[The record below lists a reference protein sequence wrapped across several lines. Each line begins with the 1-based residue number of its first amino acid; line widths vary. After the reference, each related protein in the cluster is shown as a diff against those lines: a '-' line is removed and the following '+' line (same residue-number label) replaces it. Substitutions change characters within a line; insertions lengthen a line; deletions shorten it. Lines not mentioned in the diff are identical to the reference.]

1 MEDKTVKEKV
11 LRRSN
16 GRIADPTTTY
26 YATTGCVVCSKTNH

>member
-1 MEDKTVKEKV
+1 MEDKTVKEKG

-16 GRIADPTTTY
+16 GRIANMTTSY